1 MDHAP
6 GRGCDDIHVNEY
18 IAFSQRGHGAH
29 QGGCSTVSEW
39 RLCRDGTA
47 ANIDSFHLRVH
58 DRGPGRKVLG
68 TAGAATVIGEGAM
81 MLITDRKTVR
91 ALIVGPDVIVR
102 LGLRTLLQAGGQIS
116 IVADVEPAWD
126 AIGQLGQLCLD
137 VAVLHGAL
145 TGPAGAPL
153 LSELRTLARYVPV
166 LVLTDECSSAAVEQA
181 LRCGATGY
189 LVTGQY
195 APDELLAA
203 VLATANGQPRLSP
216 DVVGIL
222 VNRLR
227 VPQLAAEPPRPTRLS
242 QREREIVENLVR
254 GRTNA
259 EIGELLGISE
269 KTVKNHVNHVYAKLH
284 TRNRA
289 ETVARWLGPES
300 PSGR

>member
-1 MDHAP
+1 M
-6 GRGCDDIHVNEY
+6 
-18 IAFSQRGHGAH
+18 
-29 QGGCSTVSEW
+29 T
-39 RLCRDGTA
+39 L
-47 ANIDSFHLRVH
+47 
-58 DRGPGRKVLG
+58 
-68 TAGAATVIGEGAM
+68 M
-81 MLITDRKTVR
+81 TDRRNVR
-91 ALIVGPDVIVR
+91 ALIVGADVIVR
-102 LGLRTLLQAGGQIS
+102 LGLRTLLQVTGRIS

-126 AIGQLGQLCLD
+126 AIGQVGQLWLD
-137 VAVLHGAL
+137 VVVLHGAL

-153 LSELRTLARYVPV
+153 LSELRTLARHVPV
-166 LVLTDECSSAAVEQA
+166 LVLTDECSRAAVEQA
-181 LRCGATGY
+181 LRSGATGY

-216 DVVGIL
+216 DVVGVL

-227 VPQLAAEPPRPTRLS
+227 VTQASAEPPRPARLS
-242 QREREIVENLVR
+242 PRETEIVENLVR

-289 ETVARWLGPES
+289 ETVARWLAPE
-300 PSGR
+300 PSVDR

>member
-1 MDHAP
+1 M
-6 GRGCDDIHVNEY
+6 
-18 IAFSQRGHGAH
+18 
-29 QGGCSTVSEW
+29 T
-39 RLCRDGTA
+39 LT
-47 ANIDSFHLRVH
+47 
-58 DRGPGRKVLG
+58 
-68 TAGAATVIGEGAM
+68 
-81 MLITDRKTVR
+81 TDRKTVR
-91 ALIVGPDVIVR
+91 ALIVGPDAIVR
-102 LGLRTLLQAGGQIS
+102 LGLRTLLQATGRIS

-126 AIGQLGQLCLD
+126 AIGQIGQLWLD
-137 VAVLHGAL
+137 VVVLHGTL

-153 LSELRTLARYVPV
+153 LSELRTLVRHVPV
-166 LVLTDECSSAAVEQA
+166 LVLADECSPAAVEQA

-216 DVVGIL
+216 EVVGIL

-227 VPQLAAEPPRPTRLS
+227 IPQPGAQPPRPARLS
-242 QREREIVENLVR
+242 PRETEIVESLAH

-259 EIGELLGISE
+259 EIAELLGISE

-289 ETVARWLGPES
+289 ETVARWLGPE
-300 PSGR
+300 PPVDR